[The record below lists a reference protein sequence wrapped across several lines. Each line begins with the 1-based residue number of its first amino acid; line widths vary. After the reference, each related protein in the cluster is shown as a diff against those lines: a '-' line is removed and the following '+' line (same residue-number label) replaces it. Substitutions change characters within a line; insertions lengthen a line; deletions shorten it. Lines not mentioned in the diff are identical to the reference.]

1 MSRGVAEVGELLLPD
16 VMVAV
21 VVAVAEVVETDE
33 VGREGERGAPGRMD
47 VAVDVEEVDGLRW

>member
-1 MSRGVAEVGELLLPD
+1 MGELVELLLPD
-16 VMVAV
+16 VMVVV

>member
-1 MSRGVAEVGELLLPD
+1 MGEVVELLLPD
-16 VMVAV
+16 VMVVV

-33 VGREGERGAPGRMD
+33 VGREGERGVPGRMD